1 MNIEEIKKDVKNE
14 LHKYINKKSINNIE
28 NFAIDFVIEETLKAI
43 NYSRS
48 CVTPEDRNTQY
59 IEADTIE
66 HEEASNIE
74 VEQLADKEFTDFEKK
89 LSKWKNNTGYIHV
102 WKKS

>member
-1 MNIEEIKKDVKNE
+1 MSKEIQSRLERGYTMAIYGTSENIHRQMTED
-14 LHKYINKKSINNIE
+14 IE
-28 NFAIDFVIEETLKAI
+28 TLLKAI

-66 HEEASNIE
+66 HEKASNIE